1 VYGSFLLL
9 TLLSGLIH
17 ILVVVYLLFVV
28 ASIIPSFSMGIRR
41 LHDIDRSGY
50 TALIGLIP
58 LLGPLI
64 LFIFTV
70 LPGTSGPNRFGA
82 QPPKLSNRNQL

>member
-1 VYGSFLLL
+1 M
-9 TLLSGLIH
+9 
-17 ILVVVYLLFVV
+17 
-28 ASIIPSFSMGIRR
+28 ASIIPSFSMAIRR

-58 LLGPLI
+58 LLGPII

-70 LPGTSGPNRFGA
+70 LPGTAAPNRFGGCAPNRFGA
-82 QPPKLSNRNQL
+82 QPPKLSN